1 MHDTFLNERIFETLL
16 KLCRENK
23 ILKLNKVH
31 IAVHTDSHISE
42 NSLREH
48 FCEGNSEGS
57 DLLGAWTEIII
68 EKQDVG
74 KLNAVIKSIEGEST
88 DE

>member
-1 MHDTFLNERIFETLL
+1 MHDIFLKERIYEALL

-23 ILKLNKVH
+23 ILKLNKIN
-31 IAVHTDSHISE
+31 IAVNVDSHISE

-48 FCEGNSEGS
+48 FSERNNY
-57 DLLGAWTEIII
+57 LLGDWTEIIV

-74 KLNAVIKSIEGEST
+74 KLNAVINSIEGESS

>member
-1 MHDTFLNERIFETLL
+1 MHDTFLNERIYEALL

-23 ILKLNKVH
+23 ILKLNKVN
-31 IAVHTDSHISE
+31 IAVNIDSHISE

-48 FCEGNSEGS
+48 FSGRNNN
-57 DLLGAWTEIII
+57 LLGEWTEIIV

-74 KLNAVIKSIEGEST
+74 KLNAVIKTIEGESLN
-88 DE
+88 E

>member
-1 MHDTFLNERIFETLL
+1 MHDTFLNERIYETLL
-16 KLCRENK
+16 KLCQENK
-23 ILKLNKVH
+23 LIILNKVNL
-31 IAVHTDSHISE
+31 AVNTDSHISE

-48 FCEGNSEGS
+48 FSERNNN
-57 DLLGAWTEIII
+57 LLGEWTEIII

-74 KLNAVIKSIEGEST
+74 KLNAVIKSIEGESI

>member
-1 MHDTFLNERIFETLL
+1 MHDTFLNERIYEALL

-23 ILKLNKVH
+23 IIKLNKVN
-31 IAVHTDSHISE
+31 ITVNLDSHICE

-48 FCEGNSEGS
+48 FGERNNNLIG
-57 DLLGAWTEIII
+57 DWTEIIV

-74 KLNAVIKSIEGEST
+74 KLNAAIKSIEGESA

>member
-1 MHDTFLNERIFETLL
+1 MHDTFLNERIYEALL
-16 KLCRENK
+16 KLCQENK
-23 ILKLNKVH
+23 ILKLNKVNL
-31 IAVHTDSHISE
+31 AVNTDSHISE

-48 FCEGNSEGS
+48 FSERNN
-57 DLLGAWTEIII
+57 DLLGEWTEIII

>member
-1 MHDTFLNERIFETLL
+1 MHDTFLNQRIYEALL
-16 KLCRENK
+16 ELCRENK
-23 ILKLNKVH
+23 ISRLKKVN
-31 IAVHTDSHISE
+31 IAVNIDSHISE

-48 FCEGNSEGS
+48 FSERNSHLVG
-57 DLLGAWTEIII
+57 DFTEVSL

-74 KLNAVIKSIEGEST
+74 RLNAVINSIEGESL

>member
-1 MHDTFLNERIFETLL
+1 MHDTFLNERIYEALL
-16 KLCRENK
+16 KLCQENR
-23 ILKLNKVH
+23 ILKLNKVN
-31 IAVHTDSHISE
+31 IAVNIDSHISE

-48 FCEGNSEGS
+48 FSERNNN
-57 DLLGAWTEIII
+57 LLGNWTEIIV

-74 KLNAVIKSIEGEST
+74 KLNAVIKSIEGESS

>member
-1 MHDTFLNERIFETLL
+1 MHDTFLNERIYWALL
-16 KLCRENK
+16 KLCQENK
-23 ILKLNKVH
+23 ILKLNKVNL
-31 IAVHTDSHISE
+31 AVNIDSHISE

-48 FCEGNSEGS
+48 FSERNNN
-57 DLLGAWTEIII
+57 LLGEWTEITV

-74 KLNAVIKSIEGEST
+74 KPNAIIKTIEGESS